1 MTSAPAHHARPP
13 VTESSAGDLASQR
26 YVLDLALQP
35 LDRFDGFDRI
45 EQIGGSALRYQLNF
59 IAYAL
64 AMAQYTRT
72 PAFTGYLAEAQRNAI
87 RKMCDKRV
95 WGYWATESLIG
106 YARRETDP
114 IRHANVMYSGYLG
127 VMLGLYETLNAD
139 PTFDR
144 PGSLS
149 LRWSSNR
156 VHEYDFARLCRAIR
170 RNMLARADCPQY
182 ACEPH
187 LIYPI
192 CNVFAFNTLVMHDRL
207 HGTALTGDL
216 VDRIRHS
223 YLHDGWRLRNGRFIP
238 GRLGPSITISRPVLG
253 YDAGMVAWL
262 NAMMPDLARDTWTTL
277 RDRFVD
283 FDGPHVRLRGSPRT
297 RVDLGNYNVRN
308 GDGMTRIFVA
318 TAAAE
323 MGESDLAAA
332 LVRSMHDRYR
342 VDERNGARRFAGVST
357 VTNAHHALARFNR
370 RDGLRDLILGTVP
383 PEWRTGPVLDVAPY
397 PDVLVA
403 KAVTDGSALE
413 LVLRPGDGA
422 KRVRLALRR
431 LIPHRG
437 YRVTGAVEPAM
448 VADASGGGVIEA
460 DLGGRLDVRVIPA

>member
-1 MTSAPAHHARPP
+1 MTAPAPQTMP
-13 VTESSAGDLASQR
+13 SVSESSADDLAFQR

-59 IAYAL
+59 IGYAL

-87 RKMCDKRV
+87 VKMCDKRV
-95 WGYWATESLIG
+95 WGYWAAESLIG
-106 YARRETDP
+106 YARINTDP
-114 IRHANVMYSGYLG
+114 MRHANVMYTGYFG

-139 PTFDR
+139 RTFDR
-144 PGSLS
+144 PGSLK
-149 LRWSSNR
+149 LTWSPRR
-156 VHEYDFARLCRAIR
+156 VHDYDFARLSRAIR
-170 RNMLARADCPQY
+170 RNMHARENCPQY

-207 HGTALTGDL
+207 HGTDLTGDL

-223 YLHDGWRLRNGRFIP
+223 YLHDGWRLRDGRFIP
-238 GRLGPSITISRPVLG
+238 GRLGPSLTISRPVLG

-262 NAMMPDLARDTWTTL
+262 NAMMPDLARDTWTTI

-283 FDGPHVRLRGSPRT
+283 FDGSSVRLRGSSRA
-297 RVDLGNYNVRN
+297 RVDLGNYNVVN

-323 MGESDLAAA
+323 MGELDLAEA
-332 LVRSMHDRYR
+332 LTRSMGERYR
-342 VDERNGARRFAGVST
+342 VVERDGARRFAGVST
-357 VTNAHHALARFNR
+357 VTNAHHALTRFVRPN
-370 RDGLRDLILGTVP
+370 GLRDLILGTVP
-383 PEWRTGPVLDVAPY
+383 PQWRTGPVLAEAAY

-403 KAVTDGSALE
+403 KAVTDGAGLE
-413 LVLRPGDGA
+413 LVLRPGRGDR
-422 KRVRLALRR
+422 RVRLGIHR
-431 LIPHRG
+431 LIPNRS
-437 YRVTGAVEPAM
+437 YRVTGATESIVSANAHGE
-448 VADASGGGVIEA
+448 SVIEV
-460 DLGGRLDVRVIPA
+460 DLGGRTDVRVTPA